1 MQKFL
6 QAKISPCLPPSAG
19 ARAALSDPPG
29 RDTGTESQEISRCS
43 FNWVNQ
49 VPYDVIAITP
59 TFKLGA
65 STCHRQEVTENKYMV
80 KNPCAPQTYHS
91 YFRSLLAYNKYIIRG
106 WLNSGLEIEPLAF
119 KIREKTPCEGIVFSR
134 QGTTSSG

>member
-43 FNWVNQ
+43 LNWVNQ

-65 STCHRQEVTENKYMV
+65 STVAPGYNERQKQD
-80 KNPCAPQTYHS
+80 PS
-91 YFRSLLAYNKYIIRG
+91 RSL
-106 WLNSGLEIEPLAF
+106 
-119 KIREKTPCEGIVFSR
+119 
-134 QGTTSSG
+134 